1 MEQHGSSVTCV
12 MYDSLESHIV
22 NLNDILLIF
31 IKKPST
37 TLSTG
42 ITTVK
47 KRTIT
52 EINCSND
59 CNSSPSSVS
68 FGDIDSYTNLS
79 QTCTTSETHAAMIKH
94 VKNADM
100 SENDKI
106 FFTCEIDTPGKG
118 LQQLVSKSVLNRSGS
133 VVSQAETLYHLD
145 VAKFCNGLNGSQQ
158 AHFARIMQQ
167 TSNHA
172 TFKYTRPPNSMHDI
186 HAFYTR
192 SKTSICNALPAP
204 PIQVTQHHTYITLT
218 SVIDY
223 FLAYGHVPDYITKN
237 DNVEGKHGISACE
250 QAMEI
255 RREAF
260 VPSDIFE
267 DPMILY
273 LLFWSD
279 DFEGSMLRK
288 NKNSIWLKTV
298 TICPPHD
305 QVTSTKFTYVVAIGR
320 KGSDHDEINKLH
332 NAELEQLNQCTYR
345 YFGAPHIRRNIPVI
359 VKVMAVL
366 ADRPERCSMNYIL
379 QHNGLT
385 TKRWRHAAVISQK
398 YLPSCRTYFTRR
410 INNIQSCQYLRCQHC
425 CDWNYNAD
433 NQHNHQPLPE
443 HYPTQ

>member
-1 MEQHGSSVTCV
+1 M
-12 MYDSLESHIV
+12 
-22 NLNDILLIF
+22 
-31 IKKPST
+31 ST
-37 TLSTG
+37 R

-172 TFKYTRPPNSMHDI
+172 TFTYTRPPNSMHDI

-192 SKTSICNALPAP
+192 SKTSICNALTAP

-237 DNVEGKHGISACE
+237 DNVERKHDILACK

-260 VPSDIFE
+260 VPSDILE
-267 DPMILY
+267 NPMILY

-279 DFEGSMLRK
+279 DFEGSMLR
-288 NKNSIWLKTV
+288 
-298 TICPPHD
+298 
-305 QVTSTKFTYVVAIGR
+305 
-320 KGSDHDEINKLH
+320 
-332 NAELEQLNQCTYR
+332 
-345 YFGAPHIRRNIPVI
+345 
-359 VKVMAVL
+359 
-366 ADRPERCSMNYIL
+366 
-379 QHNGLT
+379 
-385 TKRWRHAAVISQK
+385 
-398 YLPSCRTYFTRR
+398 
-410 INNIQSCQYLRCQHC
+410 
-425 CDWNYNAD
+425 
-433 NQHNHQPLPE
+433 
-443 HYPTQ
+443 